1 MGANSFFSMLGSH
14 DPLAQALHLPG
25 AGKYAQSQSRG
36 ALNNNIGAGPYAGQ
50 PATLAGANAG
60 YTGAG
65 TGVSSGFAQPNPYV
79 TAARNAGQQQRPVGM
94 NATWNQGQISPMQS
108 L

>member
-14 DPLAQALHLPG
+14 DPMAQAFHLPG

-60 YTGAG
+60 YTGLAPGATSGMNAYAAAAG
-65 TGVSSGFAQPNPYV
+65 
-79 TAARNAGQQQRPVGM
+79 QRPVGT
-94 NATWNQGQISPMQS
+94 NATWQQGQISPMQS
-108 L
+108 R